1 MPVRL
6 RITTDDIRVALD
18 MLSNNGHISA
28 GTEIELPG
36 GARLRF
42 EGAEKIAL
50 GNEPGALDFRLD
62 EPAGTD
68 ADPAQAADWLYEHLT
83 GRVDEVRVGGTS
95 VPVER
100 DALRRALARG
110 L

>member
-18 MLSNNGHISA
+18 MLSNNGHIAA

-36 GARLRF
+36 GARMRF
-42 EGAEKIAL
+42 EGAEKRAE
-50 GNEPGALDFRLD
+50 GNVPGVLDFRID

-68 ADPAQAADWLYEHLT
+68 TTQTADWLFEQLD
-83 GRVDEVRVGGTS
+83 GRVDEVQVGTRS

-100 DALRRALARG
+100 EALRRALQRP

>member
-18 MLSNNGHISA
+18 MLSNNGHIAA

-36 GARLRF
+36 GARMRF
-42 EGAEKIAL
+42 EGAEKRAE
-50 GNEPGALDFRLD
+50 GNVPGVLDFRID

-68 ADPAQAADWLYEHLT
+68 TTQTADWLFEQLD
-83 GRVDEVRVGGTS
+83 GRVDAVQVGTRS

-100 DALRRALARG
+100 EALRRALQRP